1 MKVACVQLCPQFKDL
16 QTNRKKILSFLSEV
30 NADLICFPELAFTGY
45 FFLSRKEIEPYAFGF
60 RADFVQEL
68 QEIAT
73 KSSKIIVVGFPEKF
87 EDKIFNSA
95 AILFPKQRFSRVYRK
110 THLFYKERFVFD
122 AGDTGFFVVYD
133 KERDLRLGTMICYD
147 WRFPEASRTLALMGA
162 DLIVCP
168 SNLVTNVWHIS
179 MPSRALENKVYFSV
193 ANRIGTEFNSGESLF
208 FNGKS
213 GIWDY
218 NGKPLAIASENQE
231 EVIIAEIFPSETRDK
246 SFNEFN
252 DIFKDR
258 RPEMYKL

>member
-1 MKVACVQLCPQFKDL
+1 MLG
-16 QTNRKKILSFLSEV
+16 FLSGI

-45 FFLSRKEIEPYAFGF
+45 FFLSRKEIESYAFEF
-60 RADFVQEL
+60 QSDFIQEF
-68 QEIAT
+68 QKIAT
-73 KSSKIIVVGFPEKF
+73 NSNKIIIVGFPEKF
-87 EDKIFNSA
+87 QDKIFNSA
-95 AILFPKQRFSRVYRK
+95 AILFPEQTLSRVYRK

-122 AGDTGFFVVYD
+122 AGNTGFFVVHE
-133 KERDLRLGTMICYD
+133 KERDLRLGSMICYD

-179 MPSRALENKVYFSV
+179 MPSRALENKVYFLV

-218 NGKPLAIASENQE
+218 NGKPLAIASETQE
-231 EVIIAEIFPSETRDK
+231 EIITAEIFPSETRK
-246 SFNEFN
+246 NYFNYFNKFFN
-252 DIFKDR
+252 D
-258 RPEMYKL
+258 

>member
-1 MKVACVQLCPQFKDL
+1 MKVACVQFSPQFKDL
-16 QTNRKKILSFLSEV
+16 ETNRKKMLGFLSGI

-45 FFLSRKEIEPYAFGF
+45 FFLSRKEIESYAFEF
-60 RADFVQEL
+60 QSDFIQEF
-68 QEIAT
+68 QKIAT
-73 KSSKIIVVGFPEKF
+73 NSNKIIIVGFPEKF
-87 EDKIFNSA
+87 QDKIFNSA
-95 AILFPKQRFSRVYRK
+95 AILFPEQTLSRVYRK

-122 AGDTGFFVVYD
+122 AGNTGFFVVHE

-179 MPSRALENKVYFSV
+179 MPSRALENKVYFLV

-218 NGKPLAIASENQE
+218 NGKPLAIASETHE
-231 EVIIAEIFPSETRDK
+231 ERITAEILPSETRNK

-252 DIFKDR
+252 NIFNDR

>member
-1 MKVACVQLCPQFKDL
+1 MKVACVQFCPKFKDL
-16 QTNRKKILSFLSEV
+16 ETNRKKILDFLPRI
-30 NADLICFPELAFTGY
+30 NADLICFPELSFTGY
-45 FFLSRKEIEPYAFGF
+45 FFLSRNEIRPYAFEF
-60 RADFVQEL
+60 QSDFIQEL
-68 QEIAT
+68 QGIAT
-73 KSSKIIVVGFPEKF
+73 NSNKIIVVGFPEKF

-95 AILFPKQRFSRVYRK
+95 AILFPEHQLSRVYRK
-110 THLFYKERFVFD
+110 THLFYKERFIFD
-122 AGDTGFFVVYD
+122 KGDTGFFVVHD
-133 KERDLRLGTMICYD
+133 KERDLKLGTMICYD

-179 MPSRALENKVYFSV
+179 MPSRALENKVYFLV
-193 ANRIGTEFNSGESLF
+193 ANRIGTELNDGESLL

-218 NGKPLAIASENQE
+218 NGKLLAIASETQE
-231 EVIIAEIFPSETRDK
+231 AIITAEISPFETRDK

-252 DIFKDR
+252 NIFHDR